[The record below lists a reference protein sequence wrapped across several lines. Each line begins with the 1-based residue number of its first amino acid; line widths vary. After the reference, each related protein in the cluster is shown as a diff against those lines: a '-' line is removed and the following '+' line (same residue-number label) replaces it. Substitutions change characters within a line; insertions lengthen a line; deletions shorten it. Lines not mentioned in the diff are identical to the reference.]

1 MIEVFHVSATL
12 VTAWSTDNQRLR
24 PTDEVREVSI
34 ETGCQHKFVIE
45 MLQQRKTD
53 SIIFFR
59 HTPHAGHDEDTRQCP
74 RLSPWVMDKLA
85 ELLKAN
91 SRFSTKDL
99 TLVIH
104 SIVRREMGWP
114 ERKKL
119 QPAVFLDLLRDF
131 PDRSRDYHASCQDM
145 A

>member
-1 MIEVFHVSATL
+1 M
-12 VTAWSTDNQRLR
+12 VTARSTDNQRLR

-34 ETGCQHKFVIE
+34 KTGCQHEFVIE

-53 SIIFFR
+53 TIIIYR
-59 HTPHAGHDEDTRQCP
+59 HTPHAGHDEDTRQWP
-74 RLSPWVMDKLA
+74 RLSPWLMDKLA

-99 TLVIH
+99 TLVIQD
-104 SIVRREMGWP
+104 IVRREMGWP

-131 PDRSRDYHASCQDM
+131 PDRSRDYHKVGLLPLDEYVGSR
-145 A
+145 